1 MIKELVNL
9 LVIEDNP
16 RHLDLMRR
24 CLDNSGLQ
32 HSFQSAATLA
42 EGLTLLRASQ
52 FDVIFSD
59 LSLPDSAGLATI
71 DCIRELAPVVP
82 LIVVTSLD
90 DEDLA
95 VAALERGAQD
105 CIVKDV
111 AGPSWPRL
119 RKIIH
124 FAVQRQLMMNEKQW
138 LLSQVQDTT
147 RQLERKNR
155 RLSRLYRMAQE
166 FVDHASHEFR
176 TPLSIIKEYASL
188 LRDGVVGQV
197 NSDQR
202 RLLNVIDDRSDD
214 LNTMVDDLLDV
225 SKLKSGLLAAWRRPC
240 GVDEIVQHVLP
251 ALERKATTRKVV
263 LETDIAADL
272 PVVYC
277 DADKVGRVIVN
288 LVVNAIKFA
297 NEPGHVRLWARA
309 ETEKC
314 QVVVG
319 VTDNGIGI
327 SAGDLRKIFKR
338 FSQLNNNVRT
348 STKGFG
354 LGLSIAKELTTL
366 NLGSMSVESQPGLG
380 STFQF
385 TIPCDIPREVVSR
398 HLERMSATYGDKVP
412 VSILT
417 ASVPDGTT
425 ESLVLDVDR
434 FLNYLLRRH
443 DLLFRIDTGRWL
455 LVLGTPSFELQQ
467 FAARVQH
474 LREEANHNRPRAPL
488 PAIAFHA
495 EGTWSPDEG
504 RREILARVEQTCHPE
519 IVC

>member
-1 MIKELVNL
+1 MVKGPVNV

-16 RHLDLMRR
+16 GHLDLMRR
-24 CLDNSGLQ
+24 CLSRSGIQ
-32 HSFQSAATLA
+32 HSFQSATSLA
-42 EGLTLLRASQ
+42 EALALLHKTQ
-52 FDVIFSD
+52 FDVILSD
-59 LSLPDSAGLATI
+59 LSLPDSSGLATI
-71 DCIRELAPVVP
+71 DCIREQSPAVPVV
-82 LIVVTSLD
+82 VVTSLD
-90 DEDLA
+90 DEDVA
-95 VAALERGAQD
+95 VAALDRGAQD
-105 CIVKDV
+105 YVVKDV
-111 AGPSWPRL
+111 AGLSWARV
-119 RKIIH
+119 RQVIH
-124 FAVQRQLMMNEKQW
+124 FAVQRQLMMNEKQG
-138 LLSQVQDTT
+138 LLSQVQEAT

-197 NSDQR
+197 NSDQS

-240 GVDEIVQHVLP
+240 AVDEIIQHVLP
-251 ALERKATTRKVV
+251 ALERKAITRKVV

-277 DADKVGRVIVN
+277 DAEKAGRVLVN

-297 NEPGHVRLWARA
+297 KEPGHVRLWVRA
-309 ETEKC
+309 QPDKC
-314 QVVVG
+314 EVVVR

-327 SAGDLRKIFKR
+327 SERDLEKIFKR
-338 FSQLNNNVRT
+338 FSQLNNKVQA

-366 NLGSMSVESQPGLG
+366 NLGSMSVESQPGVG

-385 TIPCDIPREVVSR
+385 TLPCAIPCEVVSR
-398 HLERMSATYGDKVP
+398 YLERMSGTSGDKSP
-412 VSILT
+412 VTIVT
-417 ASVPDGTT
+417 ATVPDDTA
-425 ESLVLDVDR
+425 ESLALDVDR

-443 DLLFRIDTGRWL
+443 DLLFRIETGRWL
-455 LVLGTPSFELQQ
+455 LVLGTPAIELEK
-467 FAARVQH
+467 FSRRVER
-474 LREEANHNRPRAPL
+474 LRAEANHNRPRSPL
-488 PAIAFHA
+488 PEIAFQA
-495 EGTWSPDEG
+495 DGTWSPEAG
-504 RREILARVEQTCHPE
+504 REEILSLVQQTCRSE
-519 IVC
+519 VVC